1 MKPGAL
7 NTAAGADA
15 RPAQPP
21 TDSTGRGARG
31 SLRTGLLLAALAAPG
46 AAGLSSPSLVLPAV
60 ARELHTGPGPA
71 AWLMSGY
78 GLGMMLGTPL
88 LTATAGRR
96 DPRTLLLA
104 SAGALLLGVLVTLA
118 AGADLGP
125 LVAGRALQA
134 VGAAGF
140 NVAAFQL
147 AARQPDG
154 RASGVVAI
162 GSAAGGTA
170 GLFIGA
176 AVATGLGWRTCLVLP
191 VLTLAVLPAVLRGC
205 AGPKPGPKPEPAREP
220 AQDPVRKPAQ
230 GPGAQAPRRSFLGLD
245 ALAVPRF
252 RAVAAVM
259 LVLAT
264 VNFGLVYGAPRRA
277 AALTGWSTVQTGA
290 VGSLATLTGALLS
303 WSLVRAAPRLGLR
316 RTTGLLLGG
325 SFTALALAAFGPW
338 APLVLLGA
346 GASACVN
353 AGGQGILTGAAAEA
367 VAPQRRPEAIGLF
380 NLVFLLGA
388 ALGPQ
393 LAVLAERIA
402 VPGP

>member
-1 MKPGAL
+1 MRPGEP
-7 NTAAGADA
+7 NTAAGAGA
-15 RPAQPP
+15 LPAEP
-21 TDSTGRGARG
+21 SAGSAGRGVRG
-31 SLRTGLLLAALAAPG
+31 SLRTGLLLAAVAAPG
-46 AAGLSSPSLVLPAV
+46 AAGLSSPSLVLPAI
-60 ARELHTGPGPA
+60 ARELQSGLDSA
-71 AWLMSGY
+71 AWLMSAY

-88 LTATAGRR
+88 LTGTAGRR
-96 DPRTLLLA
+96 GPRALLLA
-104 SAGALLLGVLVTLA
+104 SAGALLFGVLVTLA
-118 AGADLGP
+118 AGAALGP
-125 LVAGRALQA
+125 LVAGRALMA

-176 AVATGLGWRTCLVLP
+176 AVAAGLGWRACLVLP
-191 VLTLAVLPAVLRGC
+191 VLTLAVLPAALRGC
-205 AGPKPGPKPEPAREP
+205 AGPQP
-220 AQDPVRKPAQ
+220 AQRADAD
-230 GPGAQAPRRSFLGLD
+230 AEAEAARRPFLGLD
-245 ALAVPRF
+245 ALAVRRF

-264 VNFGLVYGAPRRA
+264 VNFGLVYAAPRRA
-277 AALTGWSTVQTGA
+277 AALTGWSVVRTGA

-303 WSLVRAAPRLGLR
+303 WSLVRAAPRLGLQ
-316 RTTGLLLGG
+316 RTTGLLLGV
-325 SFTALALAAFGPW
+325 SFAALALAALGPW

-353 AGGQGILTGAAAEA
+353 AGGQGILTGVAAEA

-393 LAVLAERIA
+393 LAALGERIA
-402 VPGP
+402 GLGP

>member
-1 MKPGAL
+1 MSPGEP
-7 NTAAGADA
+7 NTAAGAGTL
-15 RPAQPP
+15 PAEP
-21 TDSTGRGARG
+21 SAGSAGRGVRG
-31 SLRTGLLLAALAAPG
+31 SLRTGLLLAAVAAPG
-46 AAGLSSPSLVLPAV
+46 AAGLSGPSLVLPAI
-60 ARELHTGPGPA
+60 AREAHVGLDSV
-71 AWLMSGY
+71 AWLMSAY

-88 LTATAGRR
+88 LTGTAGRR
-96 DPRTLLLA
+96 GPRALLLA

-118 AGADLGP
+118 AGAALGP
-125 LVAGRALQA
+125 LVAGRALMA

-176 AVATGLGWRTCLVLP
+176 AVAAGLGWRACLVLP
-191 VLTLAVLPAVLRGC
+191 VLTLAVLPAALRGC
-205 AGPKPGPKPEPAREP
+205 GGPEPEPAQR
-220 AQDPVRKPAQ
+220 ADA
-230 GPGAQAPRRSFLGLD
+230 GADAGAGAEAAWRPFLGLD
-245 ALAVPRF
+245 ALAVRRF

-264 VNFGLVYGAPRRA
+264 VNFGLVYAAPRRA
-277 AALTGWSTVQTGA
+277 AALTGWSVVGTGA

-303 WSLVRAAPRLGLR
+303 WSLVRAAPRLGLQ
-316 RTTGLLLGG
+316 RTTGLLLGV
-325 SFTALALAAFGPW
+325 SFAALALAALGPW

-353 AGGQGILTGAAAEA
+353 AGGQGILTGVAAEA

-393 LAVLAERIA
+393 LAALGERIA
-402 VPGP
+402 GLGP